1 MVRDQSLAKEG
12 YDVITFTLS
21 GDWVFLEPVDNQ
33 QEITSS
39 NDNWY
44 FRLSFDPEDSLQIS
58 QDPYPW
64 FTWCVTGN
72 LLPQRVLATS
82 LYWWV
87 SKV

>member
-1 MVRDQSLAKEG
+1 MCRVIRDQSLAKEG

-58 QDPYPW
+58 QDP
-64 FTWCVTGN
+64 
-72 LLPQRVLATS
+72 LTS
-82 LYWWV
+82 V
-87 SKV
+87 IRPGPSRPCSC